1 MISKRFRMQ
10 FTTNTRL
17 GPTGL
22 SIFTEMSALAVKHGA
37 INLGQGFPDYNPPED
52 LLALVSRKLSGPVH
66 QYAPMQ
72 GVGALRESIAA
83 KMALDTGF
91 TPNADFEI
99 TVTAGATQAIFAAI
113 MALVQ
118 AGDEVIIL
126 EPCYDSYRPS
136 IQAAGGIAVASQMVY
151 RNSGSEGE
159 GRFCIDWDDV
169 ESSVTDKTRMII
181 INSPHNPTGMI
192 MDREDMN
199 RLCTIVRDRNIVILS
214 DEVYEHLIFDGRAH
228 ESVWKYAELRE
239 KSVSVH
245 SFGKT
250 FHATGWK
257 LGYIVAPARIMQAF
271 RSIHQWNVFSVN
283 SFLQHALASYLQDPK
298 NYDYLP
304 QFYGNKRDYFR
315 GIMKGTKFRLLSCKG
330 TFFQL
335 ADYSE
340 ITDMDDVT
348 FSKWMTTDHGVT
360 TIPVSV
366 FSGVQTKNRLVRF
379 CFAKTEELLSAAGER
394 LTQVG

>member
-1 MISKRFRMQ
+1 ME
-10 FTTNTRL
+10 FTINSRL

-22 SIFTEMSALAVKHGA
+22 SIFAEMSALAVKHGA

-52 LLALVSRKLSGPVH
+52 LLALVAQTLNGQVH

-72 GVGALRESIAA
+72 GVGALRESIAS
-83 KMALDTGF
+83 KMATETGF
-91 TPNADFEI
+91 TPDADLEI
-99 TVTAGATQAIFAAI
+99 TVTAGATQAIFTAI
-113 MALVQ
+113 LALIRE
-118 AGDEVIIL
+118 GDEVIIL

-136 IQAAGGIAVASQMVY
+136 IQSAGGIAVASQMVY
-151 RNSGSEGE
+151 RNSGAEGE
-159 GRFCIDWDDV
+159 GRFSIDWDDV
-169 ESSVTDKTRMII
+169 EASVTDKTKMII

-192 MDREDMN
+192 MDREDMS
-199 RLCTIVRDRNIVILS
+199 RLCTIVRDRNIIILS
-214 DEVYEHLIFDGRAH
+214 DEVYEHLIFDGRDH
-228 ESVWKYAELRE
+228 ESVWKYSELRSR
-239 KSVSVH
+239 SVSVH

-250 FHATGWK
+250 FHSTGWK

-283 SFLQHALASYLQDPK
+283 SFLQHALASYLQNPK

-315 GIMKGTKFRLLSCKG
+315 EIMNGTKFRLLSCEG

-340 ITDMDDVT
+340 ITDMDDVA
-348 FSKWMTTDHGVT
+348 FSKWMTTEHGLT

-366 FSGVQTKNRLVRF
+366 FSGVKTKNRLVRF
-379 CFAKTEELLSAAGER
+379 CFAKTEALLSAAGER
-394 LTQVG
+394 LTRVG

>member
-1 MISKRFRMQ
+1 
-10 FTTNTRL
+10 
-17 GPTGL
+17 
-22 SIFTEMSALAVKHGA
+22 
-37 INLGQGFPDYNPPED
+37 
-52 LLALVSRKLSGPVH
+52 
-66 QYAPMQ
+66 
-72 GVGALRESIAA
+72 
-83 KMALDTGF
+83 MAL
-91 TPNADFEI
+91 I
-99 TVTAGATQAIFAAI
+99 
-113 MALVQ
+113 Q

-151 RNSGSEGE
+151 RNSGSEGD
-159 GRFCIDWDDV
+159 GRFSIDWDDV
-169 ESSVTDKTRMII
+169 EACVTDKTRMII
-181 INSPHNPTGMI
+181 INSPHNPTGMT

-199 RLCTIVRDRNIVILS
+199 RLCTIVRDRNIVVLS
-214 DEVYEHLIFDGRAH
+214 DEVYEHLIFDGRSH
-228 ESVWKYAELRE
+228 ESVWNYEELRE
-239 KSVSVH
+239 RSVSVH

-257 LGYIVAPARIMQAF
+257 LGYVVAAASIMQAF

-283 SFLQHALASYLQDPK
+283 SFLQHALASYLQNPE
-298 NYDYLP
+298 NYNYLP
-304 QFYGNKRDYFR
+304 QFYGKKRDYFR
-315 GIMKGTKFRLLSCKG
+315 EIMKETKFRLLSCEG

-340 ITDMDDVT
+340 ITDMDDVA
-348 FSKWMTTDHGVT
+348 FSKWMTIEHGIT

-394 LTQVG
+394 LTRVG

>member
-1 MISKRFRMQ
+1 MQ
-10 FTTNTRL
+10 FTVNTRL

-22 SIFTEMSALAVKHGA
+22 SIFAEMSALAVKHGA
-37 INLGQGFPDYNPPED
+37 INLGQGFPDYNPPDD
-52 LLALVSRKLSGPVH
+52 LLALISRTLSGQVH

-83 KMALDTGF
+83 KMTLDTGF
-91 TPNADFEI
+91 TPNADLEI

-113 MALVQ
+113 MALIQ

-151 RNSGSEGE
+151 RNSGSEGD
-159 GRFCIDWDDV
+159 GRFSIDWDDV
-169 ESSVTDKTRMII
+169 EACVTDKTRMII
-181 INSPHNPTGMI
+181 INSPHNPTGMT

-199 RLCTIVRDRNIVILS
+199 RLCTIVRDRNIVVLS
-214 DEVYEHLIFDGRAH
+214 DEVYEHLIFDGRSH
-228 ESVWKYAELRE
+228 ESVWNYEELRE
-239 KSVSVH
+239 RSVSVH

-257 LGYIVAPARIMQAF
+257 LGYVVAAASIMQAF

-283 SFLQHALASYLQDPK
+283 SFLQHALASYLQNPE
-298 NYDYLP
+298 NYNYLP
-304 QFYGNKRDYFR
+304 QFYGKKRDYFR
-315 GIMKGTKFRLLSCKG
+315 EIMKETKFRLLSCEG

-340 ITDMDDVT
+340 ITDMDDVA
-348 FSKWMTTDHGVT
+348 FSKWMTIEHGIT

-394 LTQVG
+394 LTRVG